1 MRQTLDKPT
10 AVTHTGPVTTSRT
23 VSDEGAATAEDLRR
37 CAGGDSDAL
46 ARLYDAT
53 AARVYGLVLRTLGDP
68 VRAQEVTRQTYLDVW
83 SQAHRYDPARG
94 SASTWITGL
103 AHRRVLAGVRSAAGP
118 GPAATG
124 AATSTV
130 LSREQARALDLTYFG
145 GATCGQAAEV
155 LDVPVGA
162 VRDLLRHGLRR
173 LRDSADPQKIA

>member
-1 MRQTLDKPT
+1 MTCGGAPGK
-10 AVTHTGPVTTSRT
+10 TTTRS
-23 VSDEGAATAEDLRR
+23 
-37 CAGGDSDAL
+37 

-103 AHRRVLAGVRSAAGP
+103 AHRRVLAAVRSAAAAPAPRPPVPPPRPSSVGSRP
-118 GPAATG
+118 G
-124 AATSTV
+124 
-130 LSREQARALDLTYFG
+130 ALDLTYFG

-155 LDVPVGA
+155 LDVPVSA